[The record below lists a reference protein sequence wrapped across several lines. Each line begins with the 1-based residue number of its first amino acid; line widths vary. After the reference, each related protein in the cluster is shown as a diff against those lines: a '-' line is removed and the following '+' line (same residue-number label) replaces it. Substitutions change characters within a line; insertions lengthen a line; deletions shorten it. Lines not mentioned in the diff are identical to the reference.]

1 MPFGRHAGSD
11 SSSHYGFL
19 AVQAF
24 RAKQASTTAAVGDA
38 SDQQFVRLNISIE
51 KLWSPNVESAV
62 PARHHGSKPDQPA
75 RSILRPTRCGRVGS
89 WRGGDVLVLGPEAL
103 VPAVSRRV
111 VPLR

>member
-11 SSSHYGFL
+11 SSSHYGSL

-38 SDQQFVRLNISIE
+38 SDQQFVRLNIRIE

-75 RSILRPTRCGRVGS
+75 RSILRPTRCAEIRANTSGGRQWQAWGS
-89 WRGGDVLVLGPEAL
+89 AKH
-103 VPAVSRRV
+103 A
-111 VPLR
+111 PLR